1 MVEVALGIDIGGTN
15 TVYSAVDRNG
25 NCLVNGRIST
35 NDYIDFSMFLQ
46 NLVKSINNSISSFDQ
61 DKLELIGIGI
71 GAPNGNFFTGT
82 IEYAPNLK
90 WTGIIDVVSSFK
102 KYFENIPVVLTN
114 DANAAAIGEM
124 VFGSAKGMKDFIVIT
139 LGTGLGSGIVVDGKV
154 LYGKDGFAGEVGHTI
169 VYYDGRECGCGRKGC
184 LETYASASGIK
195 RTVIEMLETSDSPSI
210 FRGLNENEVSSK
222 KIFEAA
228 SNGDQISIDAFE
240 FTGKILGWKLA
251 DVIAILNPEAIFL
264 YGGLAQAGEL
274 IFNPTKKHMEDQLLK
289 IFKNKVKL
297 LPSGLSC
304 EQAAVLGASALI
316 WKERGI

>member
-114 DANAAAIGEM
+114 DANAAAIGEK

-195 RTVIEMLETSDSPSI
+195 RTVIEMLETSNLPSV

-228 SNGDQISIDAFE
+228 TKGDQISIDAFE

-251 DVIAILNPEAIFL
+251 DVVAILNPEAIFL
-264 YGGLAQAGEL
+264 YGGLAQAGDL